1 MVDKVNERA
10 HSMTVCIFCQ
20 IAAGQEPSS
29 NVYEDEICL
38 AFMDIQPVNPGH
50 VLIIPKMHSN
60 DLSDLP
66 PQVGAHLFQVAQ
78 RIALSLPATNLKNEG
93 IDLFLAHGEAA
104 GQDVFHVHLHVI
116 PRYRGDGFGFTFGPN
131 YENLPER
138 TELDANAAQIK
149 QQLSNQIT

>member
-1 MVDKVNERA
+1 MVEGVNEGA
-10 HSMTVCIFCQ
+10 QSMTACIFCQ
-20 IAAGQEPSS
+20 IVEGTAPSS
-29 NVYEDEICL
+29 KVYEDEVCL

-50 VLIIPKMHSN
+50 VLVVPKEHSN

-66 PQVGAHLFQVAQ
+66 AETGAHLFQVAQ
-78 RIALSLPATNLKNEG
+78 RIALSLPATDLKNEG
-93 IDLFLAHGEAA
+93 FDLFLAHGAAA

-116 PRYRGDGFGFTFGPN
+116 PRYKGDGFGFTFGPN

-149 QQLSNQIT
+149 QRLSNQIN

>member
-1 MVDKVNERA
+1 MVERINERA
-10 HSMTVCIFCQ
+10 QSMTTCIFCQ
-20 IAAGQEPSS
+20 IVEGTAPSS
-29 NVYEDEICL
+29 NVYEDEVCL

-50 VLIIPKMHSN
+50 VLVVPKVHSA

-66 PQVGAHLFQVAQ
+66 PQIGAHLFQVAQ
-78 RIALSLPATNLKNEG
+78 RIALSLPTTNLKNEG
-93 IDLFLAHGEAA
+93 IDLFLAHGAAA

-116 PRYRGDGFGFTFGPN
+116 PRYNGDGFGFKFGPN

-149 QQLSNQIT
+149 QRLSKQIT